1 MSGLREFIRSLLF
14 RPPVRGEAIPEP
26 EALLEVTMDE
36 LAETMRNS
44 MKIDLDLEHV
54 ESKGAQSDEATS
66 DYGGSVMTSVSA
78 RSDAAILTSNTA
90 DSVPAFQLQVQSPTL
105 YLQGCDL
112 FNPEVVPVVEEQMRE
127 DQADVIQAPEIQQNQ
142 RYLATS
148 YRNRS
153 NWTASHG
160 TGASDFETCLK
171 MFNDMRGDLQLAI
184 GARATSSNQIN
195 EELERFDEMCDTL
208 LRAKF
213 EKGIPQAG
221 NSA

>member
-1 MSGLREFIRSLLF
+1 MSGLREFIRSLVF

-26 EALLEVTMDE
+26 EAPLEATMDE

-54 ESKGAQSDEATS
+54 ESKGAQ
-66 DYGGSVMTSVSA
+66 
-78 RSDAAILTSNTA
+78 L
-90 DSVPAFQLQVQSPTL
+90 QLQSPTL

-112 FNPEVVPVVEEQMRE
+112 FNSEVVPVVEEQVIE
-127 DQADVIQAPEIQQNQ
+127 DQADVTQAPEIQQNQ

-153 NWTASHG
+153 VSPIPGRAPTPEERLENDIRQRREHGVKDWTASHG
-160 TGASDFETCLK
+160 TGSSDFDTCLK
-171 MFNDMRGDLQLAI
+171 MFNEIRGDLQLAI
-184 GARATSSNQIN
+184 ASKATSSNQIN

-221 NSA
+221 KLA